1 MFEYKTNAEILAM
14 TDEELT
20 KYQTEKAAHEK
31 SEVKRQIEAAIE
43 EANKN
48 NASKEEIE
56 SLKAE
61 LAKAKKAV
69 DDSILTIK
77 AMKES
82 GVSVGKDRSMTPIKE
97 AILQNKERI
106 ASLKDNGGK
115 FNVEI
120 KADHNPTDIADREQL
135 GQFEAGVSAIPHRR
149 V

>member
-56 SLKAE
+56 SLKA
-61 LAKAKKAV
+61 KISRPDV
-69 DDSILTIK
+69 
-77 AMKES
+77 
-82 GVSVGKDRSMTPIKE
+82 
-97 AILQNKERI
+97 
-106 ASLKDNGGK
+106 
-115 FNVEI
+115 
-120 KADHNPTDIADREQL
+120 
-135 GQFEAGVSAIPHRR
+135 R
-149 V
+149 VYIYQKI